1 LTSRSATRP
10 CPALRAGSDQQRADA
25 AAITIPLLFLF
36 QWDDELM
43 TREAGLA
50 LWDAFGSAEKTMHVN
65 PGPHVGIP
73 LFERDAAA
81 AFYRRHLD
89 V

>member
-1 LTSRSATRP
+1 
-10 CPALRAGSDQQRADA
+10 
-25 AAITIPLLFLF
+25 
-36 QWDDELM
+36 M
-43 TREAGLA
+43 TRDAGLA

-81 AFYRRHLD
+81 AFYRRHLGG
-89 V
+89 

>member
-1 LTSRSATRP
+1 MPCGRAATSSARTPRPSPSRCCSCSSGTTR
-10 CPALRAGSDQQRADA
+10 
-25 AAITIPLLFLF
+25 
-36 QWDDELM
+36 LM
-43 TREAGLA
+43 SREAGLA

-81 AFYRRHLD
+81 AFYRRHLGA
-89 V
+89 